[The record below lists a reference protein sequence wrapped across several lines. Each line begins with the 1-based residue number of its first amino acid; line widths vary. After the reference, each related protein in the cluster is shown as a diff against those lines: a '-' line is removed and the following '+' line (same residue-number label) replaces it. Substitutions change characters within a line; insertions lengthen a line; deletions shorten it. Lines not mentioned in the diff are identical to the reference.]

1 MKGTQQCRVDDC
13 NDDGFIVVNIDDEM
27 LCMNHFNES
36 IDISYLNEPEDE
48 EQWLNTESTKARIR
62 LYWKQ
67 R

>member
-13 NDDGFIVVNIDDEM
+13 NEDGFIVVNIDDEM

-48 EQWLNTESTKARIR
+48 VQ
-62 LYWKQ
+62 
-67 R
+67 